1 MTLHRIETVVVLLLI
16 ALGGAVCG
24 TSSAADDYQ
33 ESSRLFKEG
42 KRAEAL
48 ERINAFIAQHPKD
61 ARARFLKGVIL
72 AEQNKNVEAIAVFND
87 LTEEYPELPEPY
99 NNLAVLYANQ
109 GDYEKARK
117 ALELA
122 IRTHPSYAVA
132 HENLGDIYATLAS
145 QAYDKALQLDNN
157 NATAR
162 KKLALIKELVPA
174 KPATGLATTE
184 ADKPLPI
191 KPPTEAA
198 RQAAPKSAVE
208 PPKPTASSTGA
219 PEKAT
224 ASSTAPPEKP
234 TAETKAADTVV
245 KMLEAWTH
253 AWSNNDAE
261 GYLAFYAPDFQT
273 PNGEPRAAWEASRRQ
288 RLAKPK
294 KINVTASSPQVKF
307 TDNNHAT
314 VTFRQIYS
322 SDNLKASGTKTLH
335 LVRNAER
342 WLIEQESIDK

>member
-24 TSSAADDYQ
+24 TSFAADDYQ
-33 ESSRLFKEG
+33 ESSRLFKDG

-72 AEQNKNVEAIAVFND
+72 AEQNKNAEAIAVFND

-117 ALELA
+117 ALEMA

-145 QAYDKALQLDNN
+145 QAYDKALKLDNN

-174 KPATGLATTE
+174 KPATTLAKGE
-184 ADKPLPI
+184 AEQPLSVKPTP
-191 KPPTEAA
+191 EAA
-198 RQAAPKSAVE
+198 KAEAAKSPAPKSVVE
-208 PPKPTASSTGA
+208 PPKPAASPPAPVKPATG
-219 PEKAT
+219 T
-224 ASSTAPPEKP
+224 D
-234 TAETKAADTVV
+234 AADTVV
-245 KMLEAWTH
+245 KMLEAWAH
-253 AWSNNDAE
+253 AWSSNDADS
-261 GYLAFYAPDFQT
+261 YLAFYAPDFHP
-273 PNGEPRAAWEASRRQ
+273 PNGEPPAAWEASGR
-288 RLAKPK
+288 
-294 KINVTASSPQVKF
+294 
-307 TDNNHAT
+307 
-314 VTFRQIYS
+314 
-322 SDNLKASGTKTLH
+322 
-335 LVRNAER
+335 
-342 WLIEQESIDK
+342 

>member
-16 ALGGAVCG
+16 ALGGAGYG
-24 TSSAADDYQ
+24 TSFAADDYL
-33 ESSRLFKEG
+33 ESSKLYKDG

-117 ALELA
+117 ALEMA

-132 HENLGDIYATLAS
+132 HENLGDIYAMLAS

-174 KPATGLATTE
+174 KPAALASAETDRPGP
-184 ADKPLPI
+184 AKPALDPA
-191 KPPTEAA
+191 KSPS
-198 RQAAPKSAVE
+198 PKSAAESPGPAPRAPAVE
-208 PPKPTASSTGA
+208 KRGA
-219 PEKAT
+219 GEAT
-224 ASSTAPPEKP
+224 EGSAKDS
-234 TAETKAADTVV
+234 VV
-245 KMLEAWTH
+245 KMVHAWTQ
-253 AWSNNDAE
+253 AWSSNDAE
-261 GYLAFYAPDFQT
+261 GYLSFYAPDFQT
-273 PNGEPRAAWEASRRQ
+273 PNGEPRAEWEESRRM
-288 RLAKPK
+288 RLAAPK
-294 KINVTASSPQVKF
+294 KIDVTASSPRVKF
-307 TDNNHAT
+307 TDNEHAT
-314 VTFRQIYS
+314 VTFRQSYS
-322 SDNLKASGTKTLH
+322 SENVRKSGTKTLH
-335 LVRNAER
+335 LVRDAER
-342 WLIEQESIDK
+342 WLIQQESIDK

>member
-1 MTLHRIETVVVLLLI
+1 MTLHRIKTVVVLLLI

-24 TSSAADDYQ
+24 TSFAADDYQ
-33 ESSRLFKEG
+33 EGSRLYKDG

-72 AEQNKNVEAIAVFND
+72 AEQNKNAEAIAVFTD

-109 GDYEKARK
+109 GDYDKARK
-117 ALELA
+117 ALEMA

-174 KPATGLATTE
+174 KPATTLAKGE
-184 ADKPLPI
+184 AEKALPTKPVAEAA
-191 KPPTEAA
+191 KPPPA
-198 RQAAPKSAVE
+198 KSVVE
-208 PPKPTASSTGA
+208 PPKPAAG
-219 PEKAT
+219 
-224 ASSTAPPEKP
+224 PPPPDKP
-234 TAETKAADTVV
+234 AAGTDAADTVV

-253 AWSNNDAE
+253 AWSSNDAE
-261 GYLAFYAPDFQT
+261 GYLSFYAPDFQT
-273 PNGEPRAAWEASRRQ
+273 PNGEPRAAWEESRRQ

-294 KINVTASSPQVKF
+294 KINVTASSPQVKL

-314 VTFRQIYS
+314 VTFRQSYS
-322 SDNLKASGTKTLH
+322 SDNLKASGIKTLH

-342 WLIEQESIDK
+342 WLIQQESIDK

>member
-1 MTLHRIETVVVLLLI
+1 MTRHRRETAAVFLLI

-24 TSSAADDYQ
+24 STFAADDYQ
-33 ESSRLFKEG
+33 EGSRLYKDG
-42 KRAEAL
+42 KRPEAL
-48 ERINAFIAQHPKD
+48 ERVNAYLSQHPKD

-72 AEQNKNVEAIAVFND
+72 AEQNKNPEAITVFTD
-87 LTEEYPELPEPY
+87 LTEDYPELPEPY

-117 ALELA
+117 ALEMA

-145 QAYDKALQLDNN
+145 QAYDKALQLDSN

-174 KPATGLATTE
+174 KPATTLAKAEPDKAAPAKPAAE
-184 ADKPLPI
+184 ATPAPPIAPATPPKAAPEAAKPPSPKTPGSDKPAS
-191 KPPTEAA
+191 AA
-198 RQAAPKSAVE
+198 D
-208 PPKPTASSTGA
+208 PTAA
-219 PEKAT
+219 
-224 ASSTAPPEKP
+224 
-234 TAETKAADTVV
+234 VL

-253 AWSNNDAE
+253 AWSSNDAE
-261 GYLAFYAPDFQT
+261 GYLSFYAPDFET
-273 PNGEPRAAWEASRRQ
+273 PDHEPRSAWEESRRE

-294 KINVTASSPQVKF
+294 KIHVTASSPHVKF

-314 VTFRQIYS
+314 VTFRQSYS
-322 SDNLKASGTKTLH
+322 SDNLKASGKKTLH
-335 LVRNAER
+335 LVRHAER
-342 WLIEQESIDK
+342 WLIQRESIDK

>member
-1 MTLHRIETVVVLLLI
+1 MTLHRIKTVVLLLI

-24 TSSAADDYQ
+24 TSFAADDYQ
-33 ESSRLFKEG
+33 EGSRLYKDG

-72 AEQNKNVEAIAVFND
+72 AEQNKNAEAIAVFTD

-99 NNLAVLYANQ
+99 NNLAVLYASQ
-109 GDYEKARK
+109 GDYDKARK
-117 ALELA
+117 ALEMA

-174 KPATGLATTE
+174 KPATTLAKGE
-184 ADKPLPI
+184 AEKPLPTKPVPEAA
-191 KPPTEAA
+191 KPPPA
-198 RQAAPKSAVE
+198 KSVVE
-208 PPKPTASSTGA
+208 PPKPAAGPPVPDKPAAGTGA
-219 PEKAT
+219 T
-224 ASSTAPPEKP
+224 
-234 TAETKAADTVV
+234 DTVV

-253 AWSNNDAE
+253 AWSSNDAE
-261 GYLAFYAPDFQT
+261 GYLSFYAPDFQT
-273 PNGEPRAAWEASRRQ
+273 PNGEPRAAWEESRRQ

-294 KINVTASSPQVKF
+294 KINVTASSPQVKL

-314 VTFRQIYS
+314 VTFRQSYS
-322 SDNLKASGTKTLH
+322 SDNLKASGIKTLH

-342 WLIEQESIDK
+342 WLIQQESIDK